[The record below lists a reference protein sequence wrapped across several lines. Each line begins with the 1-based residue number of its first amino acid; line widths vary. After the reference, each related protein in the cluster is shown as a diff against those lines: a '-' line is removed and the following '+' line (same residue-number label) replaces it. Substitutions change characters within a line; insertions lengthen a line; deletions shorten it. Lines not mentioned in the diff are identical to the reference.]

1 VGVYTSSAGCKH
13 PADEVYQPTN
23 FTVVVINT
31 IYTMLLTSSNALWP
45 IITIHLIQATR
56 PIVTHNNIHKR
67 KKGREGGREERR
79 KEERKERTKEG
90 RNERRKASM
99 STIPK
104 TLDSVSLN

>member
-1 VGVYTSSAGCKH
+1 MGVYTSSAGCKH

-67 KKGREGGREERR
+67 KKGREGGRNEGR
-79 KEERKERTKEG
+79 KKGTKEG
-90 RNERRKASM
+90 RNERKKASM

>member
-1 VGVYTSSAGCKH
+1 MGVYTSSAGCKH

-45 IITIHLIQATR
+45 VITIHLIQATR

-67 KKGREGGREERR
+67 KKGREGGRNEGR
-79 KEERKERTKEG
+79 KKGTKEG
-90 RNERRKASM
+90 RNERKKASM

>member
-1 VGVYTSSAGCKH
+1 MGVYTSSAGCKH

-45 IITIHLIQATR
+45 VITIHLIQATR
-56 PIVTHNNIHKR
+56 PIVTHNNTHKR
-67 KKGREGGREERR
+67 KKGREGGRNEGR
-79 KEERKERTKEG
+79 KKGTKEG
-90 RNERRKASM
+90 RNERKKASM

>member
-45 IITIHLIQATR
+45 VITIHLIQATR

-67 KKGREGGREERR
+67 KKGREGGRNEGR
-79 KEERKERTKEG
+79 KKGTKEG
-90 RNERRKASM
+90 RNERKKASM